1 MWTIQ
6 ELVSSIIN
14 NTKAYRLKQEFSQY
28 GYFVLILS
36 SSEKGMKRISSGMAQ
51 YIRKNH
57 KEIYVTEICRFKK
70 SRRKKYFIEETEE
83 AFAAMGEYKGV

>member
-1 MWTIQ
+1 M
-6 ELVSSIIN
+6 S
-14 NTKAYRLKQEFSQY
+14 
-28 GYFVLILS
+28 
-36 SSEKGMKRISSGMAQ
+36 Q

>member
-1 MWTIQ
+1 MKGVW
-6 ELVSSIIN
+6 
-14 NTKAYRLKQEFSQY
+14 
-28 GYFVLILS
+28 FVPYSLILLRKW
-36 SSEKGMKRISSGMAQ
+36 KGIKRISSGMAQ

>member
-1 MWTIQ
+1 
-6 ELVSSIIN
+6 
-14 NTKAYRLKQEFSQY
+14 
-28 GYFVLILS
+28 
-36 SSEKGMKRISSGMAQ
+36 MKRISSGMAQ

-83 AFAAMGEYKGV
+83 AFAAMNEYKGV